1 LSYGKTRGLQ
11 SRPKGARL
19 RPQRRSEGEGVD
31 TDLVPPFGFIT
42 APVDLAMVNPAER
55 HRKFVAHP
63 APERR
68 ILGKPEVVRVSR
80 LAATDQTW
88 LAANEFHMSFV
99 AQPARRALLSIAAGF
114 ERGG

>member
-1 LSYGKTRGLQ
+1 LSYGRAGRLQ
-11 SRPKGARL
+11 SGPKRARL
-19 RPQRRSEGEGVD
+19 RPQCGSDGEGID
-31 TDLVPPFGFIT
+31 TGLVPPFGFV
-42 APVDLAMVNPAER
+42 AAAVDLAMVNPAER
-55 HRKFVAHP
+55 HRKLVAHP